1 MVSNYSTVTD
11 CFNTLTNKPNNSNNI
26 DVENISLSFELNI
39 RTSKLTKTS
48 HYNTYQNQL
57 YQLIKFLKDNKGYS
71 YKRISHILFERG
83 YRSVRT
89 DNVLKPNYV
98 YSIYKKGKVRE
109 NRIYRSFDTE
119 LSNMNVRISSM

>member
-1 MVSNYSTVTD
+1 MFSKVTI
-11 CFNTLTNKPNNSNNI
+11 KPNNSNNI

-48 HYNTYQNQL
+48 HYNTYQNNL
-57 YQLIKFLKDNKGYS
+57 YRLVKFLKDNKGYS

-89 DNVLKPNYV
+89 NNVLKPNYV

-109 NRIYRSFDTE
+109 ERISRSFKSEITNIMV
-119 LSNMNVRISSM
+119 LVN